1 MSAQRLLH
9 LVRHGETVG
18 QSSIRFWGSTDVALS
33 ESGRRQVEA
42 LGAAVGALTVAAV
55 IHSPLVRAA
64 ESARVLAPA
73 LELTGVPWHVE
84 ADFAEIDFGVFEG
97 LTAEEIG
104 ARDPQWF
111 VEWQARRHEGFP
123 GGETLAGFDAR
134 VRAGFAR
141 AVEGIDGDLLIVAH
155 RGVIR
160 RIADLVLPGQGEHA
174 TELASLSTFTLAPPQ
189 VVRWNVR
196 G

>member
-1 MSAQRLLH
+1 MSARRLLH

-42 LGAAVGALTVAAV
+42 LGAAVGALAVAAV

-73 LELTGVPWHVE
+73 LELAGVPWHVE
-84 ADFAEIDFGVFEG
+84 PDFAEIDFGTFEG

-111 VEWQARRHEGFP
+111 AQWQARRHEGFP
-123 GGETLAGFDAR
+123 GGETLGGFEAR

-141 AVEGIDGDLLIVAH
+141 AIERIEGDLLIVAH

-174 TELASLSTFTLAPPQ
+174 TELASLSTLTLAPPQ
-189 VVRWNVR
+189 VVRWNLR